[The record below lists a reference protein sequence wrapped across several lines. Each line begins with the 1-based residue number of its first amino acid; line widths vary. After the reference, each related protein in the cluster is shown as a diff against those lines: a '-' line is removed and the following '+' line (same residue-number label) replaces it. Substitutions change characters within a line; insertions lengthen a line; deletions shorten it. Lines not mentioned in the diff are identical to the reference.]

1 MAHLLHAP
9 PPVIRAMSYREFR
22 IGLEW
27 IDAYYSSRAE
37 E

>member
-9 PPVIRAMSYREFR
+9 PPVIRRMSYREFR
-22 IGLEW
+22 GGLDW